1 MCVMKTDRHREMYMN
16 VYFYSNNIERDLNK
30 ERKEKD
36 MDNDVVSIISEVK
49 YIIKLRNVT
58 SGVDLTG
65 KLEIIFS

>member
-1 MCVMKTDRHREMYMN
+1 MYMN

>member
-1 MCVMKTDRHREMYMN
+1 MYMN

-36 MDNDVVSIISEVK
+36 MDNDVVSIISEVI